1 MSLNFFEGFME
12 IVFYPDDL
20 LRVKT
25 KAVLN
30 IDDELRNIAFKM
42 VNLMDINKGVGL
54 AAPQV
59 GLDLSI
65 FVVRENVMSKP
76 LVFINPLITETSFEL
91 SVYKE
96 GCLSIPGVYYDL
108 LRPKSIT
115 VEAYDENGKF
125 FKIESSSLLA
135 RVVQHEMDHLKG
147 VLFIDYY
154 EDKLRNKL
162 LKPYMKG
169 RRLVKT

>member
-1 MSLNFFEGFME
+1 ME
-12 IVFYPDDL
+12 LVFYPDDL

-25 KAVLN
+25 KSVLD
-30 IDDELRNIAFKM
+30 IDDGVRNAVSKM
-42 VNLMDINKGVGL
+42 INLMDVNNGVGL

-59 GLDLSI
+59 GLDSSI
-65 FVVRENVMSKP
+65 FVVRENTMSKP
-76 LVFINPLITETSFEL
+76 LIFINPLITETSFEL

-108 LRPKSIT
+108 LRPKSIII
-115 VEAYDENGKF
+115 EAYDENGEF
-125 FKIESSSLLA
+125 FKIENSSFLA
-135 RVVQHEMDHLKG
+135 RIIQHEMDHLKG

-162 LKPYMKG
+162 LKLYMKK
-169 RRLVKT
+169 RRLVKS

>member
-1 MSLNFFEGFME
+1 MRKFYEN
-12 IVFYPDDL
+12 VYYPDDL
-20 LRVKT
+20 LRITT
-25 KAVLN
+25 KSVLN
-30 IDDELRNIAFKM
+30 IDDKLRNIAFKM
-42 VNLMDINKGVGL
+42 LNFMDVNNGVGL

-76 LVFINPLITETSFEL
+76 LIFINPLITETSFEL
-91 SVYKE
+91 TVYKE

-108 LRPKSIT
+108 LRPKSIV

-125 FKIESSSLLA
+125 FKIEDSNLLA
-135 RVVQHEMDHLKG
+135 RIIQHEMDHLKG

-154 EDKLRNKL
+154 EDKLKNKL
-162 LKPYMKG
+162 LKSYRK
-169 RRLVKT
+169 